1 MKFVYEVYVNPLNIF
16 IVKFVKLLPKSITFI
31 FARKYIAGLTLAD
44 ALDVTAKL
52 NKKGISGTIDVLG
65 EAVQT
70 KEEAIEAKNDCLKV
84 LEELSKNKLDANLS
98 IKPTQ
103 FGIKIDEDFAFELVM
118 EVVKKAAEFN
128 NFIRIDMEDS
138 SLTDK
143 TIQLF
148 KRVKEKNSNVGIVL
162 QAYLKRTFNDVT
174 ALNKIGANYR
184 LCKGIYIEPAE
195 IAYKDKNEIR
205 KSFLK
210 CLEEVIDKG
219 NYIGIATH
227 DEFLINSSYKMITTK
242 NVTKDKFEFQML
254 YGVTENLRDMICN
267 DGYKI
272 RVYIP
277 FGKKWHNYSMRRLQE
292 NPQIAWYIFKSLF
305 TIK

>member
-1 MKFVYEVYVNPLNIF
+1 MNPLNIF
-16 IVKFVKLLPKSITFI
+16 IVKIVKFLPKSITFI

-52 NKKGISGTIDVLG
+52 NKKGIAGTIDVLG
-65 EAVQT
+65 EEVQT
-70 KEEAIEAKNDCLKV
+70 QEEAIEAKNDCLKV
-84 LEELSKNKLDANLS
+84 LEELNKNKLDANLS

-103 FGIKIDEDFAFELVM
+103 FGIKIDEEFAFELVM
-118 EVVKKAAEFN
+118 EVVIKAAELN

-162 QAYLKRTFNDVT
+162 QAYMKRTYNDVK
-174 ALNKIGANYR
+174 ALNKINANYR
-184 LCKGIYIEPAE
+184 LCKGIYIEPVE

-205 KSFLK
+205 KNFLK
-210 CLEEVIDKG
+210 CLEEVIDNG

-227 DEFLINSSYKMITTK
+227 DEFLINSSYKMIATK
-242 NVTKDKFEFQML
+242 NVSKDKFEFQML
-254 YGVTENLRDMICN
+254 YGVTENLLDMISK
-267 DGYKI
+267 DGYKT